1 MTVVFENVEYHP
13 QGTHVFGPVSLTLPE
28 RRIGVVGRNGSG
40 KSSFSRLMAG
50 LIEPNVGKVT
60 VDGVDVLKD
69 RKGAL
74 STVGI
79 IFQNPDHQII
89 FPTVGEEIEFGLQ
102 QMGMSRERAS
112 EQAKLVLAYHHRSQ
126 WYDRST
132 HMLSQ
137 GQRHFVCL
145 MSVLAMEPKTI
156 VLDEPY
162 AGLDIPTSVLLHQW
176 LETLDQQIIM
186 ITHDPEKLK
195 TFDRVLWLEKGLVEK
210 DGPAGE
216 VLDHFSEEMIR
227 LGAQDVS
234 TDPTA

>member
-1 MTVVFENVEYHP
+1 MTVIFKDVEYRP
-13 QGTHVFGPVSLTLPE
+13 QGIHVLGPVTVELSE
-28 RRIGVVGRNGSG
+28 RRIGIVGRNGSG
-40 KSSFSRLMAG
+40 KSSFSRLLAG
-50 LIEPNVGKVT
+50 LVTSDVGKVM
-60 VDGVDVLKD
+60 VNNVDVVKD
-69 RKGAL
+69 RNAAL

-102 QMGMSRERAS
+102 QLGMSRERAAEKAELTLS
-112 EQAKLVLAYHHRSQ
+112 YHNRAH

-132 HMLSQ
+132 HTLSQ
-137 GQRHFVCL
+137 GQRHFLCL

-162 AGLDIPTSVLLHQW
+162 AGLDIPTSLQLHRW

-195 TFDRVLWLEKGLVEK
+195 YFDRVLWLEKGQIVG
-210 DGPAGE
+210 DGLAGD
-216 VLDHFSEEMIR
+216 VLQDFSAEMVK
-227 LGAQDVS
+227 LGEQDAS
-234 TDPTA
+234 ADPTA

>member
-1 MTVVFENVEYHP
+1 MTVIFEDVEYRP
-13 QGTHVFGPVSLTLPE
+13 QGTHVLGPVSVELSE

-40 KSSFSRLMAG
+40 KSSFSRLLAG
-50 LIEPNVGKVT
+50 LIASDVGKVT
-60 VDGVDVLKD
+60 VRDVDIVKD
-69 RKGAL
+69 RKAAL

-102 QMGMSRERAS
+102 QMGMPRERAAQKAALTLS
-112 EQAKLVLAYHHRSQ
+112 YHGRSH
-126 WYDRST
+126 WLDCST
-132 HMLSQ
+132 HTLSQ

-162 AGLDIPTSVLLHQW
+162 AGLDIPTSLQLHRW
-176 LETLDQQIIM
+176 LDKLDQQIIL

-195 TFDRVLWLEKGLVEK
+195 DFDRVLWLEKGLIVK
-210 DGPAGE
+210 DGPADD
-216 VLDHFSEEMIR
+216 VLKGFNTEMTR
-227 LGAQDVS
+227 LGEQDAV
-234 TDPTA
+234 TDVTA